1 MSATAKFWNRMAR
14 GYAKSSIA
22 DQASYE
28 HKLELTRSY
37 FTPEMDV
44 VEIACGT
51 GSTALLHAPHVKHIL
66 ATDISENMLAIARE
80 KAGAQSITNVTFEC
94 SPIDELTVPDGSTD
108 MVMAHSI
115 LHLLPEPE
123 ATVASVHKM
132 LKPGG
137 LFVSSTVCLQDGL
150 GFFKYILPIARLV
163 GYAPPHVGFLKGE
176 ELESMITS
184 AGFTLEHN
192 WRPGPKKA
200 VFIIARKSEA

>member
-1 MSATAKFWNRMAR
+1 MSATAKFWNRMAK
-14 GYAKSSIA
+14 GYAKSAIS

-28 HKLELTRSY
+28 HKLELTRRY
-37 FTPEMDV
+37 FTPEMKV

-66 ATDISENMLAIARE
+66 ATDISGNMISIARE
-80 KAGAQSITNVTFEC
+80 KAAAQNISNVTFEC
-94 SPIDELTVPDGSTD
+94 TPLEKLGVPDNSAD

-123 ATVASVHKM
+123 AAIARIHKM

-150 GFFKYILPIARLV
+150 AFFKYILPLMRLV
-163 GYAPPHVGFLKGE
+163 GYAPPHVGFLKGT
-176 ELESMITS
+176 ELESMITR
-184 AGFTLEHN
+184 AGFTFEHN

-200 VFIIARKSEA
+200 VFIIARK

>member
-1 MSATAKFWNRMAR
+1 MSATAKFWNRMAK

-37 FTPEMDV
+37 FTPETEV

-80 KAGAQSITNVTFEC
+80 KAAAQNITNVTFEC
-94 SPIDELTVPDGSTD
+94 TPLEDLTVPDGSVD

-115 LHLLPEPE
+115 LHLLPKPE
-123 ATVASVHKM
+123 AAIAHAHRM

-150 GFFKYILPIARLV
+150 GFFRYILPIARAV
-163 GYAPPHVGFLKGE
+163 GYAPPHVGFMKGT
-176 ELESMITS
+176 ELAAMIEQ
-184 AGFTLEHN
+184 AGFSLEHN

-200 VFIIARKSEA
+200 VFIIARKI

>member
-1 MSATAKFWNRMAR
+1 MSATAKFWNRMAK

-37 FTPEMDV
+37 FTPETEV

-80 KAGAQSITNVTFEC
+80 KAATQNITNVTFEC
-94 SPIDELTVPDGSTD
+94 TPLEDLTVPDGSVD

-115 LHLLPEPE
+115 LHLLPKPE
-123 ATVASVHKM
+123 AAIAQAHRM

-150 GFFKYILPIARLV
+150 GFFKYILPIARAI
-163 GYAPPHVGFLKGE
+163 GYAPPHVGFMKGT
-176 ELESMITS
+176 ELTAMIEQ
-184 AGFTLEHN
+184 AGFSLEHN
-192 WRPGPKKA
+192 WRPAPKKA
-200 VFIIARKSEA
+200 VFIIARKKKP